1 MSLKKILRKK
11 KLKVLGLMSGT
22 SANGIDACIA
32 EIEKKKVG
40 IRIRQ
45 IGFRT
50 FEFPSSLQKEIL
62 KVSDPAYQNL
72 DRVIRLD
79 FLLGEYFAVAAKKI
93 AQDCGLDIK
102 DIDLIGSHGQ
112 TVRHLPQLKKME
124 GCLIRGTLQIGEPQ
138 VISSRTGVITVA
150 DFRRKEIAEGGEGA
164 PLTPLAHFY
173 LFNKKEKNQGVLNI
187 GGIAN
192 LTFIPKGK
200 RIEKVWGMDTGPG
213 NMLIDNLMRKF
224 FKRNY
229 DKDGNTA
236 HKGKIISP
244 VLNYYQNKILS
255 LLKKR
260 KSIGREDFNEKFTED
275 FVRRTLEYTSK
286 PEDVIRTASE
296 LTARSVYQ
304 AYKSFFR
311 PAEQLEELILCGG
324 GALNRYIVNRLKE
337 LFYPAKVFVSDELG
351 YNHSAVESLSF
362 AIFAFITCLQ
372 LSEDRSPMTEVS
384 QSAVS
389 GKICLS

>member
-1 MSLKKILRKK
+1 MGLKRILGKK

-32 EIEKKKVG
+32 EIEKKKAG

-50 FEFPSSLQKEIL
+50 FEFPSSLQKKIL
-62 KVSDPAYQNL
+62 KVSDPGYQNI
-72 DRVIRLD
+72 DQIIRLD
-79 FLLGEYFAVAAKKI
+79 FLVGEYFADAAKKM
-93 AQDCGLDIK
+93 AQSCGLNIK

-112 TVRHLPQLKKME
+112 TVRHLPQQKKM
-124 GCLIRGTLQIGEPQ
+124 GGYLVRGTLQIGEPQ

-150 DFRRKEIAEGGEGA
+150 DFRRKEIAEGREGA

-192 LTFIPKGK
+192 LTFLPKGK

-224 FKRNY
+224 FKKNY
-229 DKDGNTA
+229 DKDGETA
-236 HKGKIISP
+236 FRGKIMEP
-244 VLNYYQNKILS
+244 VLDHYQKKILF

-260 KSIGREDFNEKFTED
+260 RSTGREDFDEKFTED
-275 FVRRTLEYTSK
+275 FVRKTLEYTSK
-286 PEDVIRTASE
+286 TEDVIKTASE
-296 LTARSVYQ
+296 LTARSVCLVYEN
-304 AYKSFFR
+304 FFR
-311 PAEQLEELILCGG
+311 SGELDELILCGG
-324 GALNRYIVNRLKE
+324 GALNRYIVKRLKE
-337 LFYPAKVFVSDELG
+337 LFYPAKVYVSDELG

-362 AIFAFITCLQ
+362 AIFAFLTCLQ
-372 LSEDRSPMTEVS
+372 LSGDSSPLTDIS
-384 QSAVS
+384 QSTIS
-389 GKICLS
+389 GKICLP